1 MDCMVDESRAS
12 ELQCE
17 LEDIE
22 LQIHNAIT
30 YLGGTISQSDS
41 IRTLATVITLRKR
54 RREITAE
61 LGILSAL

>member
-1 MDCMVDESRAS
+1 MVDDSRTGK
-12 ELQCE
+12 LQCE

-54 RREITAE
+54 RREIAAE
-61 LGILSAL
+61 LSALAAL